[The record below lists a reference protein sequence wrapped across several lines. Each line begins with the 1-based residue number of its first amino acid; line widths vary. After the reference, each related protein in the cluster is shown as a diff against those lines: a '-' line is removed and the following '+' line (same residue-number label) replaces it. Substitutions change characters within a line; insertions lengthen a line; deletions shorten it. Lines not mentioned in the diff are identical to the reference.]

1 MYIPRYK
8 HKSNK
13 VPILSKNDIDFFAE
27 AYVKDFQ
34 PEALVTPMEFNID
47 LFVEEYLELVV
58 DYQYLSCDLRYLGM
72 TIFNDTHKVIIFD
85 PARNQADYISA
96 NAGTVIIDNSLLQD
110 SQEHRYRYTMAHE
123 SAHWIFHKAY
133 FGYDPNQLSLF
144 DLDVPFIQCRDI
156 NKDYYH
162 IRDTKNWDDHKWM
175 EWHADKFASAIL
187 MPKSSIEIFIQSNPS
202 LNTPNAIISGV
213 VYKYTVS
220 AEAATYRLS
229 DLGIIKRKIN
239 NTYEQLSLV

>member
-1 MYIPRYK
+1 
-8 HKSNK
+8 
-13 VPILSKNDIDFFAE
+13 
-27 AYVKDFQ
+27 
-34 PEALVTPMEFNID
+34 
-47 LFVEEYLELVV
+47 
-58 DYQYLSCDLRYLGM
+58 
-72 TIFNDTHKVIIFD
+72 
-85 PARNQADYISA
+85 
-96 NAGTVIIDNSLLQD
+96 
-110 SQEHRYRYTMAHE
+110 MAHE

-202 LNTPNAIISGV
+202 LNTPNALISGV
-213 VYKYTVS
+213 VYKYNVS